1 MLHRKKRKQNLK
13 SKLGMAPG
21 TPVFTGQ
28 QKMATVDISTMC
40 YSENDYSENN
50 PKTIEEVIGT
60 IKKSMGVT
68 WINIDGLH
76 DSAAIEAIC
85 EHLDIHKL
93 TVEDIL
99 NVGQRPKLEDYS
111 HYLHA
116 VLKEITLDPD
126 DETIEHEQIS
136 FILKDNV
143 LVTFQERTGDVFDG
157 VRKRIREGKG
167 TVRKRGADY
176 LLYALLD
183 NVVDHY
189 FVVLENYGEKLEDL
203 ETELLENPDKDT
215 LTKLHNFRRE
225 TLGLRRTVYPLREM
239 VAAFEKL
246 DEPLFS
252 HNNKVFARDLYDH
265 TIKVIETVEIF
276 RDMTSSLLDLYIN
289 SVSNKMNEVMKVLT
303 IMTSIFIPLS
313 FISGVYGMN
322 FQNMPELS
330 YKYGYFFVLGLM
342 AVVFVGMLI
351 YLKRKKWL

>member
-1 MLHRKKRKQNLK
+1 MLHRKKQKQKLK
-13 SKLGMAPG
+13 SKLGMPPG

-28 QKMATVDISTMC
+28 QKMATVDISSIC
-40 YSENDYSENN
+40 YTETDCSENT
-50 PKTIEEVIGT
+50 PKTIEEIIET
-60 IKKSMGVT
+60 IKKSKGVT
-68 WINIDGLH
+68 WINFDGLH
-76 DSAAIEAIC
+76 DSAVIEAVC
-85 EHLDIHKL
+85 EYLDIHKL

-116 VLKEITLDPD
+116 VLKEISLDAD
-126 DETIEHEQIS
+126 GETIEQEQIS

-143 LVTFQERTGDVFDG
+143 LITFQERTGDVFDG

-167 TVRKRGADY
+167 IVRKRKADY

-203 ETELLENPDKDT
+203 ETELLENPDENS

-225 TLGLRRTVYPLREM
+225 TLGLRRSVYPLREM
-239 VAAFEKL
+239 VAGFEKL

-252 HNNKVFARDLYDH
+252 HINKVFARDLYDH

-322 FQNMPELS
+322 FQNMPELG
-330 YKYGYFFVLGLM
+330 YKYGYFIVLGVM

-351 YLKRKKWL
+351 YLKRRRWL